1 MTVGRSQ
8 VLFVVALLY
17 AGAASVYITTSTP
30 GVLAAASS
38 TDASFGLAMGAFI
51 FLNML
56 GTAIAFMILVAVI
69 DLIARRNQQLLL
81 ALSIGLAAVATWE
94 AASQVAFIQSYA
106 YYKSTQAKP
115 GEQPPAPVR

>member
-1 MTVGRSQ
+1 MLTVETHVDLNSQ
-8 VLFVVALLY
+8 TARVNRA
-17 AGAASVYITTSTP
+17 
-30 GVLAAASS
+30 
-38 TDASFGLAMGAFI
+38 
-51 FLNML
+51 L
-56 GTAIAFMILVAVI
+56 GTAIAFMTLVAVI

-115 GEQPPAPVR
+115 GGQPPAPVR

>member
-30 GVLAAASS
+30 GVLAASS